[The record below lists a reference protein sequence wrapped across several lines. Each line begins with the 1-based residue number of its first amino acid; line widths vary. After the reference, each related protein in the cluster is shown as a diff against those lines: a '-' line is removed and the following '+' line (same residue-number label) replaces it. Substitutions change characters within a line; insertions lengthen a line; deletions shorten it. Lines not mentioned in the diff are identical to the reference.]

1 VHSMA
6 QPLLDQGASSLR
18 ATLGRYHYNV
28 STCRLD
34 VHVTKG
40 RADGLHVSSMGA
52 AGELWAVIMDA
63 GTQFTAQVRH
73 WSHVTARTLHG
84 KTLHV
89 AKHGQGALG
98 GRCA

>member
-1 VHSMA
+1 MHSMA
-6 QPLLDQGASSLR
+6 QLRLDQGASSLR

-40 RADGLHVSSMGA
+40 RADGLHVSSVGA

-63 GTQFTAQVRH
+63 GTQFTAQVCH
-73 WSHVTARTLHG
+73 WSQYPTLISP
-84 KTLHV
+84 TLPYCYSSY
-89 AKHGQGALG
+89 
-98 GRCA
+98 CAW